1 MLVRRLERHHML
13 QPSPLLMP
21 QPTPFRGVAIVVCC
35 SHSREPRTKELP
47 ESAPFLSSSIN
58 GRRDP
63 IRPLYSACIM
73 VLAGS

>member
-1 MLVRRLERHHML
+1 ML

-21 QPTPFRGVAIVVCC
+21 QPTPFHGVAIVDCY

-58 GRRDP
+58 ARRDP

-73 VLAGS
+73 VPTGS